1 MMKKVIPLLL
11 ICAMLLTAGAALA
24 EAPGNQLGFDVL
36 RALTD
41 GTKNQVL
48 SPISLAYALGMALEG
63 ADGATEDEIEKA
75 LGTDDLDDW
84 IEKNGPKLTAAGLK
98 LANAAFITG
107 EIRPDADYIED
118 LKKDFGAE
126 WFEMSDDMAD
136 KINQWTK
143 EHTDGL
149 IEKLIDGE
157 LDPLSQLVLVNAVAM
172 DAKWSSPFEADSTTD
187 GTFHAPDGDVTVP
200 MMHQTLFA
208 DYAETDEA
216 LILRLTY
223 SDSGLSML
231 LALPKD
237 GQSVANVL
245 DALSAKGLSY
255 FSFPEEMTN
264 ISLTMPKVDLSAKN
278 TLNDAL
284 QALGIRTAFSDS
296 ADFSDITKSM
306 SLQIAEVMQKAR
318 LVVDEDGTKAAA
330 ATEVEIR
337 AMAAL
342 QEVDFTLDRPFVAV
356 IAVTRIS
363 LLFFTFASSTIDK
376 GSLAI
381 YLP

>member
-1 MMKKVIPLLL
+1 MMKKVISMLL

-41 GTKNQVL
+41 GTKNQVF
-48 SPISLAYALGMALEG
+48 SPVSLAYALGMALEG

-84 IEKNGPKLTAAGLK
+84 IEHNGSKLTAAGLK

-107 EIRPDADYIED
+107 EIQPDADYIED

-126 WFEMSDDMAD
+126 WFEMSDNMAD

-172 DAKWSSPFEADSTTD
+172 DAKWSSPFSADETAD
-187 GTFHAPDGDVTVP
+187 GTFHAPDGDVTAS
-200 MMHQTLFA
+200 MMHQTLYA

-237 GQSVANVL
+237 GQSVTGVL
-245 DALSAKGLSY
+245 DKLSEKGLPY
-255 FSFPEEMTN
+255 FSFPEEMTEV
-264 ISLTMPKVDLSAKN
+264 SLTMPKIDLSAKN

-306 SLQIAEVMQKAR
+306 PLQIAEVMQKAR

-330 ATEVEIR
+330 ATEVDIR
-337 AMAAL
+337 AMSAPLPA
-342 QEVDFTLDRPFVAV
+342 VDFTLDRPFVAV
-356 IAVTRIS
+356 IAEEETGTVC
-363 LLFFTFASSTIDK
+363 FASVI
-376 GSLAI
+376 AN
-381 YLP
+381 PAEN

>member
-1 MMKKVIPLLL
+1 MMKKVISMLL

-41 GTKNQVL
+41 GTKNQVF
-48 SPISLAYALGMALEG
+48 SPVSLAYALGMALEG

-84 IEKNGPKLTAAGLK
+84 IEHNGSKLTAAGLK

-107 EIRPDADYIED
+107 EIQPDADYIED

-126 WFEMSDDMAD
+126 WFEMSDNMAD

-172 DAKWSSPFEADSTTD
+172 DAKWSSPFSADETAD
-187 GTFHAPDGDVTVP
+187 GTFHAPDGDVTAS
-200 MMHQTLFA
+200 MMHQTLYA

-237 GQSVANVL
+237 GQSVTGVL
-245 DALSAKGLSY
+245 DKLSEKGLSY
-255 FSFPEEMTN
+255 FSFPEEMTEV
-264 ISLTMPKVDLSAKN
+264 SLTMPKIDLSAKN

-284 QALGIRTAFSDS
+284 QALGVRTAFSDS

-306 SLQIAEVMQKAR
+306 SLQIAEVVQKAR

-330 ATEVEIR
+330 ATEVDIR
-337 AMAAL
+337 AMSAPLPA
-342 QEVDFTLDRPFVAV
+342 VDFTLDRPFVAV
-356 IAVTRIS
+356 IAEEETGTVC
-363 LLFFTFASSTIDK
+363 FASVI
-376 GSLAI
+376 AN
-381 YLP
+381 PAEN

>member
-1 MMKKVIPLLL
+1 MMKKVISLLL

-48 SPISLAYALGMALEG
+48 SPVSLAYALAMAAEG
-63 ADGATEDEIEKA
+63 AEGVTEDEIEKA

-107 EIRPDADYIED
+107 EIQPDADYIED

-126 WFEMSDDMAD
+126 WFDMSDDMAD

-172 DAKWSSPFEADSTTD
+172 DAKWESPFEADSTTD

-208 DYAETDEA
+208 DYAENDEA

-237 GQSVANVL
+237 GQSVTGVL

-306 SLQIAEVMQKAR
+306 PLQIAEVMQKAR

-330 ATEVEIR
+330 ATEVDIR

-342 QEVDFTLDRPFVAV
+342 GDPVDFTLDRPFVAV
-356 IAVTRIS
+356 IAEEETGTVC
-363 LLFFTFASSTIDK
+363 FASVI
-376 GSLAI
+376 AN
-381 YLP
+381 PAEN

>member
-1 MMKKVIPLLL
+1 MMKKVISLLL

-48 SPISLAYALGMALEG
+48 SPVSLAYALAMAAEG
-63 ADGATEDEIEKA
+63 AEGATEDEIEKA

-84 IEKNGPKLTAAGLK
+84 IEKNGSKLTNAGLK

-107 EIRPDADYIED
+107 EIQPDADYIED
-118 LKKDFGAE
+118 LKKEFGAE
-126 WFEMSDDMAD
+126 WFEASDDMVD

-172 DAKWSSPFEADSTTD
+172 DAKWSLPFEADATTD

-200 MMHQTLFA
+200 MMHQMLFA

-237 GQSVANVL
+237 GQSVTGVL
-245 DALSAKGLSY
+245 DALSEKGLSY

-296 ADFSDITKSM
+296 ADFSDITKEM
-306 SLQIAEVMQKAR
+306 PLQIAEVMQKAR

-337 AMAAL
+337 AMAAPGMP
-342 QEVDFTLDRPFVAV
+342 VDFALDRPFVAV
-356 IAVTRIS
+356 IAEEETGTVC
-363 LLFFTFASSTIDK
+363 FASVI
-376 GSLAI
+376 AN
-381 YLP
+381 PAEN

>member
-1 MMKKVIPLLL
+1 M
-11 ICAMLLTAGAALA
+11 
-24 EAPGNQLGFDVL
+24 
-36 RALTD
+36 
-41 GTKNQVL
+41 
-48 SPISLAYALGMALEG
+48 
-63 ADGATEDEIEKA
+63 
-75 LGTDDLDDW
+75 
-84 IEKNGPKLTAAGLK
+84 
-98 LANAAFITG
+98 
-107 EIRPDADYIED
+107 
-118 LKKDFGAE
+118 
-126 WFEMSDDMAD
+126 
-136 KINQWTK
+136 
-143 EHTDGL
+143 
-149 IEKLIDGE
+149 
-157 LDPLSQLVLVNAVAM
+157 
-172 DAKWSSPFEADSTTD
+172 D

-237 GQSVANVL
+237 GQSVTGVL

-296 ADFSDITKSM
+296 ADFSDITKSIP
-306 SLQIAEVMQKAR
+306 LQIAEVMQKAR

-342 QEVDFTLDRPFVAV
+342 QEVDFTLDRPFEAV
-356 IAVTRIS
+356 IAEEETGTVC
-363 LLFFTFASSTIDK
+363 FASVI
-376 GSLAI
+376 AN
-381 YLP
+381 PAEN

>member
-1 MMKKVIPLLL
+1 MMKKVISLLL

-48 SPISLAYALGMALEG
+48 SPVSLAYALAMAAEG
-63 ADGATEDEIEKA
+63 AEGATEDEIEKA

-84 IEKNGPKLTAAGLK
+84 IEKNGSKLTAAGLK

-107 EIRPDADYIED
+107 EIQPDADYIED

-126 WFEMSDDMAD
+126 WFEMSDDMVD

-172 DAKWSSPFEADSTTD
+172 DAKWESPFEADATTD

-245 DALSAKGLSY
+245 DALSARGLSY

-306 SLQIAEVMQKAR
+306 PLQIAEVMQKAR

-356 IAVTRIS
+356 IAEEETGTVC
-363 LLFFTFASSTIDK
+363 FASVI
-376 GSLAI
+376 AN
-381 YLP
+381 PAEN

>member
-1 MMKKVIPLLL
+1 MMKKVISMLL

-41 GTKNQVL
+41 GTKNQVF
-48 SPISLAYALGMALEG
+48 SPVSLAYALGMALEG

-84 IEKNGPKLTAAGLK
+84 IEHNGSKLTAAGLK

-107 EIRPDADYIED
+107 EIQPDADYIED

-126 WFEMSDDMAD
+126 WFEMSDNMAD

-172 DAKWSSPFEADSTTD
+172 DAKWSSPFSADETAD
-187 GTFHAPDGDVTVP
+187 GIFHAPDGDVTAS
-200 MMHQTLFA
+200 MMHQTLYA

-237 GQSVANVL
+237 GQSVTGVL
-245 DALSAKGLSY
+245 DKLSEKGLSY
-255 FSFPEEMTN
+255 FSFPEEMTEV
-264 ISLTMPKVDLSAKN
+264 SLTMPKIDLSAKN

-284 QALGIRTAFSDS
+284 QALGVRTAFSDS

-306 SLQIAEVMQKAR
+306 PLQIAEVVQKAR

-330 ATEVEIR
+330 ATEVDIR
-337 AMAAL
+337 AMSAPLPA
-342 QEVDFTLDRPFVAV
+342 VDFTLDRPFVAV
-356 IAVTRIS
+356 IAEEETGTVC
-363 LLFFTFASSTIDK
+363 FASVI
-376 GSLAI
+376 AN
-381 YLP
+381 PAEN

>member
-1 MMKKVIPLLL
+1 MMKKVISMLL

-41 GTKNQVL
+41 GTKNQVF
-48 SPISLAYALGMALEG
+48 SPVSLAYALGMALEG

-84 IEKNGPKLTAAGLK
+84 IEHNGSKLTAAGLK

-107 EIRPDADYIED
+107 EIQPDADYIED

-126 WFEMSDDMAD
+126 WFEMSDNMAD

-172 DAKWSSPFEADSTTD
+172 DAKWSSPFSADETAD
-187 GTFHAPDGDVTVP
+187 GTFHAPDGDVTAS
-200 MMHQTLFA
+200 MMHQTLYA

-237 GQSVANVL
+237 GQSVTGVL
-245 DALSAKGLSY
+245 DKLSEKGLSY
-255 FSFPEEMTN
+255 FSFPEEMTEV
-264 ISLTMPKVDLSAKN
+264 SLTMPKIDLSAKN

-284 QALGIRTAFSDS
+284 QALGVRTAFSDS

-306 SLQIAEVMQKAR
+306 SLQIAEVVQKAR

-337 AMAAL
+337 AMSAPLPA
-342 QEVDFTLDRPFVAV
+342 VDFTLDHPFVAV
-356 IAVTRIS
+356 IAEEETGTVC
-363 LLFFTFASSTIDK
+363 FASVI
-376 GSLAI
+376 AN
-381 YLP
+381 PAEN

>member
-107 EIRPDADYIED
+107 GIRPDADYIED

-172 DAKWSSPFEADSTTD
+172 DAKWSSPFSADETAD
-187 GTFHAPDGDVTVP
+187 GTFHAPDGDVTAS
-200 MMHQTLFA
+200 MMHQTLYA

-216 LILRLTY
+216 LILRLSY

-356 IAVTRIS
+356 IAEEGTGTVC
-363 LLFFTFASSTIDK
+363 FASVI
-376 GSLAI
+376 AN
-381 YLP
+381 PAEN

>member
-1 MMKKVIPLLL
+1 MMKKVISMLL

-41 GTKNQVL
+41 GTKNQVF
-48 SPISLAYALGMALEG
+48 SPVSLAYALGMALEG

-84 IEKNGPKLTAAGLK
+84 IEHNGSKLTAAGLK

-107 EIRPDADYIED
+107 EIQPDADYIED

-126 WFEMSDDMAD
+126 WFEMSDNMAD

-172 DAKWSSPFEADSTTD
+172 DAKWSSPFSADETAD
-187 GTFHAPDGDVTVP
+187 GTFHAPDGDVTAY
-200 MMHQTLFA
+200 MMHQTLYA

-237 GQSVANVL
+237 GQSVTGVL
-245 DALSAKGLSY
+245 DKLSEKGLPY
-255 FSFPEEMTN
+255 FSFPEEMTEV
-264 ISLTMPKVDLSAKN
+264 SLTMPKIDLSAKN

-284 QALGIRTAFSDS
+284 QALGVRTAFSDS

-306 SLQIAEVMQKAR
+306 SLQIAEVVQKAR

-337 AMAAL
+337 AMSAPLPA
-342 QEVDFTLDRPFVAV
+342 VDFTLDRPFVAV
-356 IAVTRIS
+356 IAEEETGTVC
-363 LLFFTFASSTIDK
+363 FASVI
-376 GSLAI
+376 AN
-381 YLP
+381 PAEN

>member
-1 MMKKVIPLLL
+1 MMKKVISMLL

-41 GTKNQVL
+41 GTKNQVF
-48 SPISLAYALGMALEG
+48 SPVSLAYALGMALEG

-84 IEKNGPKLTAAGLK
+84 IEHNGSKLTAAGLK

-107 EIRPDADYIED
+107 EIQPEADYIED

-126 WFEMSDDMAD
+126 WFEMSDNMAD

-172 DAKWSSPFEADSTTD
+172 DAKWSSPFSADETAD
-187 GTFHAPDGDVTVP
+187 GTFHAPDGDVTAS
-200 MMHQTLFA
+200 MMHQTLYA

-237 GQSVANVL
+237 GQSVTGVL
-245 DALSAKGLSY
+245 DKLSEKGLSY
-255 FSFPEEMTN
+255 FSFPEEMTEV
-264 ISLTMPKVDLSAKN
+264 SLTMPKIDLSAKN

-284 QALGIRTAFSDS
+284 QALGVRTAFSDS

-306 SLQIAEVMQKAR
+306 PLQIAEVVQKAR

-330 ATEVEIR
+330 ATEVGIR
-337 AMAAL
+337 AMAAPL
-342 QEVDFTLDRPFVAV
+342 PAVDFTLDRPFVAV
-356 IAVTRIS
+356 IAEEETGTVC
-363 LLFFTFASSTIDK
+363 FASVI
-376 GSLAI
+376 AN
-381 YLP
+381 PAEN

>member
-1 MMKKVIPLLL
+1 MMKKVISMLL

-41 GTKNQVL
+41 GTKNQVF
-48 SPISLAYALGMALEG
+48 SPVSLAYALGMALEG

-84 IEKNGPKLTAAGLK
+84 IEHNGSKLTAAGLK

-107 EIRPDADYIED
+107 EIQPDADYIED

-126 WFEMSDDMAD
+126 WFEMSDNMAD

-172 DAKWSSPFEADSTTD
+172 DAKWSSPFSADETAD
-187 GTFHAPDGDVTVP
+187 GTFHAPDGDVTAS
-200 MMHQTLFA
+200 MMHQTLYA

-237 GQSVANVL
+237 GQSVTGVL
-245 DALSAKGLSY
+245 DKLSEKGLSY
-255 FSFPEEMTN
+255 FSFPEEMTEV
-264 ISLTMPKVDLSAKN
+264 SLTMPKIDLSAKN

-284 QALGIRTAFSDS
+284 QALGVRTAFSDS

-306 SLQIAEVMQKAR
+306 SLQIAEVVQKAR

-330 ATEVEIR
+330 ATEVDIR
-337 AMAAL
+337 AMSAPLPA
-342 QEVDFTLDRPFVAV
+342 VDFTLDRPFGAV
-356 IAVTRIS
+356 IAEEETGTVC
-363 LLFFTFASSTIDK
+363 FASVI
-376 GSLAI
+376 AN
-381 YLP
+381 PAEN

>member
-1 MMKKVIPLLL
+1 MMKKVISMLL

-41 GTKNQVL
+41 GTKNQVF
-48 SPISLAYALGMALEG
+48 SPVSLAYALGMALEG

-84 IEKNGPKLTAAGLK
+84 IEHNGSKLTAAGLK

-107 EIRPDADYIED
+107 EIQPDADYIED

-126 WFEMSDDMAD
+126 WFEMSGDMAD

-172 DAKWSSPFEADSTTD
+172 DAKWSSPFSADETAD
-187 GTFHAPDGDVTVP
+187 GIFHAPDGDVTAS
-200 MMHQTLFA
+200 MMHQTLYA

-237 GQSVANVL
+237 GQSVTGVL
-245 DALSAKGLSY
+245 DKLSEKGLSY
-255 FSFPEEMTN
+255 FSFPEEMTEV
-264 ISLTMPKVDLSAKN
+264 SLTMPKIDLSAKN

-284 QALGIRTAFSDS
+284 QALGVRTAFSDS
-296 ADFSDITKSM
+296 ADFSDITTAIP
-306 SLQIAEVMQKAR
+306 LQIAEVMQKAR

-330 ATEVEIR
+330 ATEVGIC
-337 AMAAL
+337 AMSAPLPA
-342 QEVDFTLDRPFVAV
+342 VDFTLDRPFVAV
-356 IAVTRIS
+356 IAEEETGTVC
-363 LLFFTFASSTIDK
+363 FASVI
-376 GSLAI
+376 AN
-381 YLP
+381 PAEN

>member
-1 MMKKVIPLLL
+1 MMKKVISMLL

-41 GTKNQVL
+41 GTKNQVF
-48 SPISLAYALGMALEG
+48 SPVSLAYALGMALEG

-84 IEKNGPKLTAAGLK
+84 IEHNGSKLTAAGLK

-107 EIRPDADYIED
+107 EIQPEADYIED

-126 WFEMSDDMAD
+126 WFEMSDNMAD

-172 DAKWSSPFEADSTTD
+172 DAKWSSPFSADETAD
-187 GTFHAPDGDVTVP
+187 GIFHAPDGDVTAS
-200 MMHQTLFA
+200 MMHQTLYA

-237 GQSVANVL
+237 GQSVTGVL
-245 DALSAKGLSY
+245 DKLSEKGLSY
-255 FSFPEEMTN
+255 FSFPEEMTEV
-264 ISLTMPKVDLSAKN
+264 SLTMPKIDLSAKN

-284 QALGIRTAFSDS
+284 QALGVRTAFSDS

-306 SLQIAEVMQKAR
+306 PLQIAEVVQKAR

-330 ATEVEIR
+330 ATEVDIR
-337 AMAAL
+337 AMSAPLPA
-342 QEVDFTLDRPFVAV
+342 VDFTLDRPFVAV
-356 IAVTRIS
+356 IAEEETGTVC
-363 LLFFTFASSTIDK
+363 FASVI
-376 GSLAI
+376 AN
-381 YLP
+381 PAEN

>member
-1 MMKKVIPLLL
+1 MMKKVISMLL

-48 SPISLAYALGMALEG
+48 SPVSLAYALAMAAEG
-63 ADGATEDEIEKA
+63 AEGATEDEIEKA

-126 WFEMSDDMAD
+126 WFEASDDMAD

-172 DAKWSSPFEADSTTD
+172 DAKWSSPFEADATED

-237 GQSVANVL
+237 NKSVANVL
-245 DALSAKGLSY
+245 DALSEKGLSY

-284 QALGIRTAFSDS
+284 QALGVRTAFTAD
-296 ADFSDITKSM
+296 ADFSDITKEM
-306 SLQIAEVMQKAR
+306 PLQIAEVVQKAR

-342 QEVDFTLDRPFVAV
+342 QEVDFALDRPFVAV
-356 IAVTRIS
+356 IAEEETGTVC
-363 LLFFTFASSTIDK
+363 FASVI
-376 GSLAI
+376 AN
-381 YLP
+381 PAEN

>member
-1 MMKKVIPLLL
+1 MMKKVISLLL

-48 SPISLAYALGMALEG
+48 SPVSLAYALAMAAEG
-63 ADGATEDEIEKA
+63 AEGVTEDEIEKA

-107 EIRPDADYIED
+107 EIQPDADYIED

-126 WFEMSDDMAD
+126 WFDMSDDMAD

-208 DYAETDEA
+208 DYAENDEA

-296 ADFSDITKSM
+296 ADFSDITKEIP
-306 SLQIAEVMQKAR
+306 LQIAEVVQKAR

-356 IAVTRIS
+356 IAEEETGTVC
-363 LLFFTFASSTIDK
+363 FASVI
-376 GSLAI
+376 AN
-381 YLP
+381 PAEN

>member
-1 MMKKVIPLLL
+1 MKKVISLLL

-63 ADGATEDEIEKA
+63 ADGATEDEIEKV

-84 IEKNGPKLTAAGLK
+84 IERNGSKLTEAGLK
-98 LANAAFITG
+98 LANAAFVTG
-107 EIRPDADYIED
+107 DMQPDADYIED

-126 WFEMSDDMAD
+126 WFENSDDMVE

-149 IEKLIDGE
+149 IEQLIDGE

-172 DAKWSSPFEADSTTD
+172 DAQWLSPFEADATAD

-200 MMHQTLFA
+200 MMSQMLDA

-216 LILRLTY
+216 QLLRLTY
-223 SDSGLSML
+223 SNSGLSML
-231 LALPKD
+231 LALPKE
-237 GQSVANVL
+237 GQSVQSVL
-245 DALSAKGLSY
+245 DALSEKGLTY
-255 FSFPEEMTN
+255 FSFPEETSFV
-264 ISLTMPKVDLSAKN
+264 SLTMPKVDLSAKN
-278 TLNDAL
+278 SLNDAL
-284 QALGIRTAFSDS
+284 QALGVRTAFSSD

-306 SLQIAEVMQKAR
+306 PLQIGEVMQKAR
-318 LVVDEDGTKAAA
+318 LVMDEDGTKAAA
-330 ATEVEIR
+330 ATEVEVR
-337 AMAAL
+337 AMAL
-342 QEVDFTLDRPFVAV
+342 LKEDVDFTLDRPFVAV
-356 IAVTRIS
+356 IAEENTGTAC
-363 LLFFTFASSTIDK
+363 FTAVI
-376 GSLAI
+376 AN
-381 YLP
+381 PAEN

>member
-1 MMKKVIPLLL
+1 MMKKVISMLL

-41 GTKNQVL
+41 GTKNQVF
-48 SPISLAYALGMALEG
+48 SPVSLAYALGMALEG
-63 ADGATEDEIEKA
+63 ADGATEDEIEKV

-84 IEKNGPKLTAAGLK
+84 IEHNGSKLTAAGLK

-107 EIRPDADYIED
+107 EIQPDADYIED

-126 WFEMSDDMAD
+126 WFEMSDNMAD

-172 DAKWSSPFEADSTTD
+172 DAKWSSPFSADETAD
-187 GTFHAPDGDVTVP
+187 GIFHAPDGDVTAS
-200 MMHQTLFA
+200 MMHQTLYA

-237 GQSVANVL
+237 GQSVTGVL
-245 DALSAKGLSY
+245 DKLSEKGLSY
-255 FSFPEEMTN
+255 FSFPEEMTEV
-264 ISLTMPKVDLSAKN
+264 SLTMPKIDLSAKN

-284 QALGIRTAFSDS
+284 QALGVRTAFSDS

-306 SLQIAEVMQKAR
+306 SLQIAEVVQKAR

-337 AMAAL
+337 AMSAPLPA
-342 QEVDFTLDRPFVAV
+342 VDFTLDRPFVAV
-356 IAVTRIS
+356 IAEEETGTVC
-363 LLFFTFASSTIDK
+363 FASVI
-376 GSLAI
+376 AN
-381 YLP
+381 PAEN

>member
-1 MMKKVIPLLL
+1 MMKKVISLLL

-107 EIRPDADYIED
+107 EIQPDADYIED

-237 GQSVANVL
+237 GQSVTGVL
-245 DALSAKGLSY
+245 DKLSEKGLSY
-255 FSFPEEMTN
+255 FSFPEEMTEV
-264 ISLTMPKVDLSAKN
+264 SLTMPKIDLSAKN

-284 QALGIRTAFSDS
+284 QALGVRTAFSDS

-356 IAVTRIS
+356 IAEEETGTVC
-363 LLFFTFASSTIDK
+363 FASVI
-376 GSLAI
+376 AN
-381 YLP
+381 PAEN

>member
-1 MMKKVIPLLL
+1 MMKKVISMLL

-41 GTKNQVL
+41 GTKNQVF
-48 SPISLAYALGMALEG
+48 SPVSLAYALGMALEG

-84 IEKNGPKLTAAGLK
+84 IEYNGSKLTTAGLK

-107 EIRPDADYIED
+107 EIQPDADYIED

-126 WFEMSDDMAD
+126 WFEMSGDMAD
-136 KINQWTK
+136 KINLWTK
-143 EHTDGL
+143 VHTDGL

-172 DAKWSSPFEADSTTD
+172 DAKWSSPFSADETAD
-187 GTFHAPDGDVTVP
+187 GIFHAPDGDVTAS
-200 MMHQTLFA
+200 MMHQTLYA

-237 GQSVANVL
+237 GQSVTGVL
-245 DALSAKGLSY
+245 DKLSEKGLSY
-255 FSFPEEMTN
+255 FSFPEEMTEV
-264 ISLTMPKVDLSAKN
+264 SLTMPKIDLSAKN

-284 QALGIRTAFSDS
+284 QALGVRTAFSDS

-306 SLQIAEVMQKAR
+306 PLQIAEVVQKAR

-330 ATEVEIR
+330 ATEVDIR
-337 AMAAL
+337 AMSAPLPA
-342 QEVDFTLDRPFVAV
+342 VDFTLDRPFVAV
-356 IAVTRIS
+356 IAEEETGTVC
-363 LLFFTFASSTIDK
+363 FASVI
-376 GSLAI
+376 AN
-381 YLP
+381 PAEN

>member
-1 MMKKVIPLLL
+1 MMKKVISLLL

-48 SPISLAYALGMALEG
+48 SPVSLAYALAMAAEG
-63 ADGATEDEIEKA
+63 AEGATEDEIEKA

-84 IEKNGPKLTAAGLK
+84 IEKNGSKLTNAGLK

-107 EIRPDADYIED
+107 EIQPDADYIED
-118 LKKDFGAE
+118 LKKEFGAE
-126 WFEMSDDMAD
+126 WFEASDDMVD

-172 DAKWSSPFEADSTTD
+172 DAKWESPFEADATVD

-237 GQSVANVL
+237 GQSVTGVL

-296 ADFSDITKSM
+296 ADFSDITKEIP
-306 SLQIAEVMQKAR
+306 LQIAEVVQKAR

-356 IAVTRIS
+356 IAEEETGTVC
-363 LLFFTFASSTIDK
+363 FASVI
-376 GSLAI
+376 AN
-381 YLP
+381 PAEN

>member
-1 MMKKVIPLLL
+1 MMKKVISMLL

-41 GTKNQVL
+41 GTKNQVF
-48 SPISLAYALGMALEG
+48 SPVSLAYALGMALEG

-84 IEKNGPKLTAAGLK
+84 IEHNGSKLTAAGLK

-107 EIRPDADYIED
+107 EIQPDADYIED

-126 WFEMSDDMAD
+126 WFEMSGDMAD

-172 DAKWSSPFEADSTTD
+172 DAKWSSPFSADETAD
-187 GTFHAPDGDVTVP
+187 GIFHAPDGDVTAS
-200 MMHQTLFA
+200 MMHQTLYA

-237 GQSVANVL
+237 GQSVTGVL
-245 DALSAKGLSY
+245 DKLSEKGLSY
-255 FSFPEEMTN
+255 FSFPEEMTEV
-264 ISLTMPKVDLSAKN
+264 SLTMPKIDLSAKN

-284 QALGIRTAFSDS
+284 QALGVRTAFSDS

-306 SLQIAEVMQKAR
+306 SLQIAEVVQKAR

-330 ATEVEIR
+330 ATEGDIR
-337 AMAAL
+337 AMSAPPPA
-342 QEVDFTLDRPFVAV
+342 VDFTLARPFVAV
-356 IAVTRIS
+356 LAGGASGTVC
-363 LLFFTFASSTIDK
+363 FASVI
-376 GSLAI
+376 AN
-381 YLP
+381 PAEN

>member
-1 MMKKVIPLLL
+1 MMKKVISMLL

-41 GTKNQVL
+41 GTKNQVF
-48 SPISLAYALGMALEG
+48 SPVSLAYALGMALEG

-84 IEKNGPKLTAAGLK
+84 IEKNGSKLTAAGLK

-107 EIRPDADYIED
+107 EIQPDADYIED

-126 WFEMSDDMAD
+126 WCEMSCDMAD

-172 DAKWSSPFEADSTTD
+172 DAKWSSPFSADETAD
-187 GTFHAPDGDVTVP
+187 GIFHAPDGDVTAS
-200 MMHQTLFA
+200 MMHQTLYA

-216 LILRLTY
+216 QILRLTY

-237 GQSVANVL
+237 GQSVTGVL
-245 DALSAKGLSY
+245 DKLSEKGLSY
-255 FSFPEEMTN
+255 FSFPEEMTEV
-264 ISLTMPKVDLSAKN
+264 SLTMPKIDLSAKN

-284 QALGIRTAFSDS
+284 QALGVRTAFSDS

-306 SLQIAEVMQKAR
+306 PLQIAEVVQKAR

-330 ATEVEIR
+330 ATEVGIC
-337 AMAAL
+337 AMAAPL
-342 QEVDFTLDRPFVAV
+342 PAVDFTLDRPFVAV
-356 IAVTRIS
+356 IAEEETGTVC
-363 LLFFTFASSTIDK
+363 FASVI
-376 GSLAI
+376 AN
-381 YLP
+381 PAEN

>member
-1 MMKKVIPLLL
+1 MMKKVISLLL

-48 SPISLAYALGMALEG
+48 SPVSLAYALAMAAEG
-63 ADGATEDEIEKA
+63 AEGATEDEIEKA

-84 IEKNGPKLTAAGLK
+84 IEKNGSKLTNAGLK

-107 EIRPDADYIED
+107 EIQPDADYIED
-118 LKKDFGAE
+118 LKKEFGAE
-126 WFEMSDDMAD
+126 WFEASDDMVD

-172 DAKWSSPFEADSTTD
+172 DAKWESPFEADATVD

-237 GQSVANVL
+237 GQSVTGVL

-306 SLQIAEVMQKAR
+306 PLQIAEVMQKAR

-330 ATEVEIR
+330 ATEVDIR

-342 QEVDFTLDRPFVAV
+342 GDPVDFTLDRPFVAV
-356 IAVTRIS
+356 IAEEETGTVC
-363 LLFFTFASSTIDK
+363 FASVI
-376 GSLAI
+376 AN
-381 YLP
+381 PAEN

>member
-1 MMKKVIPLLL
+1 MMKKVISMLL

-41 GTKNQVL
+41 GTKNQVF
-48 SPISLAYALGMALEG
+48 SPVSLAYALGMALEG
-63 ADGATEDEIEKA
+63 AEGATEDEIEKA

-84 IEKNGPKLTAAGLK
+84 IEYNGSKLTAAGLK

-107 EIRPDADYIED
+107 EIQPDADYIED

-126 WFEMSDDMAD
+126 WFEMSDNMAD

-172 DAKWSSPFEADSTTD
+172 DAKWSSPFSADETAD
-187 GTFHAPDGDVTVP
+187 GTFHAPDGDVTAS
-200 MMHQTLFA
+200 MMHQTLYA

-237 GQSVANVL
+237 GQSVTGVL
-245 DALSAKGLSY
+245 DKLSEKGLPY
-255 FSFPEEMTN
+255 FSFPEEMTEV
-264 ISLTMPKVDLSAKN
+264 SLTMPKIDLSAKN

-284 QALGIRTAFSDS
+284 QALGVRTAFSDS

-306 SLQIAEVMQKAR
+306 SLQIAEVVQKAR

-330 ATEVEIR
+330 ATEVGIR
-337 AMAAL
+337 AMAAPL
-342 QEVDFTLDRPFVAV
+342 PAVDFTLDRPFVAV
-356 IAVTRIS
+356 IAEEETGTVC
-363 LLFFTFASSTIDK
+363 FASVI
-376 GSLAI
+376 AN
-381 YLP
+381 PAEN

>member
-1 MMKKVIPLLL
+1 MMKKVISMLL

-41 GTKNQVL
+41 GTKNQVF
-48 SPISLAYALGMALEG
+48 SPVSLAYALGMALEG

-84 IEKNGPKLTAAGLK
+84 IEYNGSKLTTAGLK

-107 EIRPDADYIED
+107 EIQPDADYIED

-126 WFEMSDDMAD
+126 WFEMSGDMAD

-172 DAKWSSPFEADSTTD
+172 DAKWSSPFSADETAD
-187 GTFHAPDGDVTVP
+187 GIFHAPDGDVTAS
-200 MMHQTLFA
+200 MMHQTLYA

-216 LILRLTY
+216 QILRLTY

-237 GQSVANVL
+237 GQSVTCKRMLEDGYMMIKAPVPCLLTCVKELNEPRYMSVNGIVDCYSKPLTIL
-245 DALSAKGLSY
+245 DFNALKDDPLIEVIDPTTIGLKGS
-255 FSFPEEMTN
+255 PTN
-264 ISLTMPKVDLSAKN
+264 IFKSFTPPQKGV
-278 TLNDAL
+278 
-284 QALGIRTAFSDS
+284 GIMLEG
-296 ADFSDITKSM
+296 ADKATCEKLAGM
-306 SLQIAEVMQKAR
+306 LAEKH
-318 LVVDEDGTKAAA
+318 
-330 ATEVEIR
+330 I
-337 AMAAL
+337 
-342 QEVDFTLDRPFVAV
+342 
-356 IAVTRIS
+356 I
-363 LLFFTFASSTIDK
+363 
-376 GSLAI
+376 
-381 YLP
+381 

>member
-1 MMKKVIPLLL
+1 MMKKVISMLL

-41 GTKNQVL
+41 GTKNQVF
-48 SPISLAYALGMALEG
+48 SPVSLAYALGMALEG

-84 IEKNGPKLTAAGLK
+84 IEHNGSKLTAAGLK

-107 EIRPDADYIED
+107 EIQPEADYIED

-126 WFEMSDDMAD
+126 WFEMSDNMAD

-172 DAKWSSPFEADSTTD
+172 DAKWSSPFSADETAD
-187 GTFHAPDGDVTVP
+187 GTFHAPDGDVTAS
-200 MMHQTLFA
+200 MMHQTLYA

-237 GQSVANVL
+237 GQSVTGVL
-245 DALSAKGLSY
+245 DKLSEKGLSY
-255 FSFPEEMTN
+255 FSFPEEMTEV
-264 ISLTMPKVDLSAKN
+264 SLTMPKIDLSAKN

-284 QALGIRTAFSDS
+284 QALGVRTAFSDS

-306 SLQIAEVMQKAR
+306 PLQIAEVVQKAR

-330 ATEVEIR
+330 ATEVDIR
-337 AMAAL
+337 AMSAPLPA
-342 QEVDFTLDRPFVAV
+342 VDFTLDRPFVAV
-356 IAVTRIS
+356 IAEEETGTVC
-363 LLFFTFASSTIDK
+363 FASVI
-376 GSLAI
+376 AN
-381 YLP
+381 PAEN

>member
-1 MMKKVIPLLL
+1 MMKKMLSLLL

-41 GTKNQVL
+41 GTKNQVF
-48 SPISLAYALGMALEG
+48 SPVSLAYALGMALEG

-84 IEKNGPKLTAAGLK
+84 IEKNGSKLTAAGLK

-107 EIRPDADYIED
+107 EIQPEADYIED

-126 WFEMSDDMAD
+126 WFEMSGDMAD

-172 DAKWSSPFEADSTTD
+172 DAKWSSPFSSDETAD
-187 GTFHAPDGDVTVP
+187 GIFHAPDGDVTAS
-200 MMHQTLFA
+200 MMHQTLYA

-216 LILRLTY
+216 QILRLTY

-237 GQSVANVL
+237 GQSVTGVL
-245 DALSAKGLSY
+245 DKLSEKGLSY
-255 FSFPEEMTN
+255 FSFPEEMTEV
-264 ISLTMPKVDLSAKN
+264 SLTMPKIDLSAKN

-284 QALGIRTAFSDS
+284 QALGVRTAFSDS

-306 SLQIAEVMQKAR
+306 PLQIAEVVQKAR

-330 ATEVEIR
+330 ATEVSIC
-337 AMAAL
+337 AMSAPMPS
-342 QEVDFTLDRPFVAV
+342 VDFTLDRPFVAV
-356 IAVTRIS
+356 IAEEETGTVC
-363 LLFFTFASSTIDK
+363 FASVI
-376 GSLAI
+376 AN
-381 YLP
+381 PAEN

>member
-1 MMKKVIPLLL
+1 MMKKVISMLL

-41 GTKNQVL
+41 GTKNQVF
-48 SPISLAYALGMALEG
+48 SPVSLAYALGMALEG

-84 IEKNGPKLTAAGLK
+84 IEHNGSKLTAAGLK

-107 EIRPDADYIED
+107 EIQPDADYIED

-126 WFEMSDDMAD
+126 WFEMSGDMAD

-172 DAKWSSPFEADSTTD
+172 DAKWSSPFSADETAD
-187 GTFHAPDGDVTVP
+187 GIFHAPDGDVTAS
-200 MMHQTLFA
+200 MMHQTLYA

-237 GQSVANVL
+237 GQSVTGVL
-245 DALSAKGLSY
+245 DKLSEKGLSY
-255 FSFPEEMTN
+255 FSFPEEMTEV
-264 ISLTMPKVDLSAKN
+264 SLTMPKIDLSAKN

-284 QALGIRTAFSDS
+284 QALGVRTAFSDS

-306 SLQIAEVMQKAR
+306 PLQIAEVMQKAR

-356 IAVTRIS
+356 IAEEETGTVC
-363 LLFFTFASSTIDK
+363 FASVI
-376 GSLAI
+376 AN
-381 YLP
+381 PAEN

>member
-1 MMKKVIPLLL
+1 MEVNETMKKVISLLL

-48 SPISLAYALGMALEG
+48 SPISLAYALAMAAEG
-63 ADGATEDEIEKA
+63 AEGATEDEIEKA

-84 IEKNGPKLTAAGLK
+84 IEKNGSKLTAAGLK

-107 EIRPDADYIED
+107 EIQPDADYIED

-126 WFEMSDDMAD
+126 WFEMSDDMVD

-157 LDPLSQLVLVNAVAM
+157 LDPMSQLVLVNAVAM

-296 ADFSDITKSM
+296 ADFSDITKSIP
-306 SLQIAEVMQKAR
+306 LQIAEVMQKAR

-356 IAVTRIS
+356 IAEEETGTVC
-363 LLFFTFASSTIDK
+363 FASVI
-376 GSLAI
+376 AN
-381 YLP
+381 PAEN

>member
-1 MMKKVIPLLL
+1 MMKKVISMLL

-41 GTKNQVL
+41 GTKNQVF
-48 SPISLAYALGMALEG
+48 SPVSLAYALGMALEG

-84 IEKNGPKLTAAGLK
+84 IEHNGSKLTAAGLK

-107 EIRPDADYIED
+107 EIQPDADYIED

-126 WFEMSDDMAD
+126 WFEMSGDMAD

-143 EHTDGL
+143 GHTDGL

-172 DAKWSSPFEADSTTD
+172 DAKWSSPFSSDETAD
-187 GTFHAPDGDVTVP
+187 GIFHAPDGDVTAS
-200 MMHQTLFA
+200 MMHQTLYA

-237 GQSVANVL
+237 GQSVTGVL
-245 DALSAKGLSY
+245 DKLSEKGLSY
-255 FSFPEEMTN
+255 FSFPEEMTEV
-264 ISLTMPKVDLSAKN
+264 SLTMPKIDLSAKN

-284 QALGIRTAFSDS
+284 QALGVRTAFSDS

-306 SLQIAEVMQKAR
+306 PLQIAEVMQKAR

-330 ATEVEIR
+330 ATEVDIR
-337 AMAAL
+337 AMSAPLPA
-342 QEVDFTLDRPFVAV
+342 VDFTLDRPFVAV
-356 IAVTRIS
+356 IAEEETGTVC
-363 LLFFTFASSTIDK
+363 FASVI
-376 GSLAI
+376 AN
-381 YLP
+381 PAEN

>member
-1 MMKKVIPLLL
+1 MMKKVISILL

-356 IAVTRIS
+356 IAEEETGTVC
-363 LLFFTFASSTIDK
+363 FASVI
-376 GSLAI
+376 AN
-381 YLP
+381 PAEN